1 MSGLRSLAKRDPAV
15 RRLQGLTALAAG
27 GTGFIGLF
35 LVWPFGQLLGR
46 GLGHGSSAITTV
58 LSDGRIGRIAW
69 FTVWQAVLSTVC
81 VLALALPFA
90 AVLSRS
96 TFPGRRSVLAFSA
109 APFTL
114 PTVVVGAAFLATLP
128 ASIRQGWFAIICAHV
143 FFNLGM
149 AVRTL
154 TSASERLD
162 SGPWEAARTLGA
174 SPFVAW
180 RTVTLV
186 QLRSTIGGIAGLVG
200 TLCLTAFGVVLLLG
214 GPSYATVDVEI
225 YRQALQFLRVDRAA
239 VLAAAQFIAI
249 AAVLWYLATR
259 PTLTTATRTRNRR
272 GPAPLPAQIV
282 AAMSLLAL
290 LGVPLI
296 ALVRR
301 SLQRPDG
308 GLGWVNFTNLARS
321 TRGSGLVNAPLSS
334 VATSLQNAA
343 IAAIIAIVI
352 ASALSIVATRSGTAS
367 RRRLAELA
375 GSLPL
380 AVSAVALGLGML
392 LGFSSAPF
400 EWRRLP
406 FLLPCAQAVI
416 CIPFVMRTLVPA
428 LRRTPPNLTAAA
440 ETLGASPWRAWRTI
454 DAALARAAAGLS
466 LGLAF
471 AVALGEF
478 GATAFLARPLSPTMP
493 VAIARLSG
501 RPGAVVQGQAAAL
514 AVILGALTIAVVAIV
529 EVSGRQS
536 RRAVS

>member
-1 MSGLRSLAKRDPAV
+1 MSGLRSLVKRDTGV
-15 RRLQGLTALAAG
+15 RRLRGVIALAVVGSA
-27 GTGFIGLF
+27 FVGLF
-35 LVWPFGQLLGR
+35 LVWPFGRLLGR
-46 GLGHGSSAITTV
+46 GLGHGSTPIRMV
-58 LSDGRIGRIAW
+58 LSDARIGRIVW
-69 FTVWQAVLSTVC
+69 FTLWQAALSTIC
-81 VLALALPFA
+81 VLVLTLPFA

-96 TFPGRRSVLAFSA
+96 SFPGRWLVLAFSA

-154 TSASERLD
+154 TSASQQLD
-162 SGPWEAARTLGA
+162 SGPWETARTLGA

-180 RTVTLV
+180 RTVTFV

-214 GPSYATVDVEI
+214 GPAYATVDVEI
-225 YRQALQFLRVDRAA
+225 YRQALQFLRLDRAA
-239 VLAAAQFIAI
+239 VLAAAQFMAI

-259 PTLTTATRTRNRR
+259 PWPTTATRMRNRR
-272 GPAPLPAQIV
+272 SPAPLPAQI
-282 AAMSLLAL
+282 AAGTLLPAV
-290 LGVPLI
+290 LGIPLI

-301 SLQRPDG
+301 AMRKPDG
-308 GLGWVNFTNLARS
+308 RFGWTNFVNLRRS
-321 TRGSGLVNAPLSS
+321 TRGSGLANAPLAS
-334 VATSLQNAA
+334 VAASLRNAAVAAA
-343 IAAIIAIVI
+343 IAFAVAG
-352 ASALSIVATRSGTAS
+352 ALSIVATRSPTTS
-367 RRRLAELA
+367 RRRLAEVV

-380 AVSAVALGLGML
+380 AASAVALGLGML
-392 LGFSSAPF
+392 IGFSSAPF
-400 EWRRLP
+400 AWRRSA

-428 LRRTPPNLTAAA
+428 LRQTPPNLTAAA
-440 ETLGASPWRAWRTI
+440 ETLGASPWRAWLTI

-466 LGLAF
+466 FGLAF

-478 GATAFLARPLSPTMP
+478 GATAFLARPQSPTMP

-514 AVILGALTIAVVAIV
+514 ALILGALTIAAVAIV
-529 EVSGRQS
+529 EVSRP
-536 RRAVS
+536 RPMRAVL